1 VLIQSRRVFQRH
13 TKFSPLWIPN
23 LDHAV
28 VLKSK
33 SSSLFYPCSFKTV
46 TLRPFIYVTHMVRKS
61 VSDFIHLFLSLF
73 SFSQYNLMQ
82 KKFCII
88 FISINYVFF
97 SSRFNRITTVWP
109 FQCVRWF
116 AYIHRLNYLMFD
128 FIDAV
133 RLSK

>member
-1 VLIQSRRVFQRH
+1 MLIQSRRVFQRH

-46 TLRPFIYVTHMVRKS
+46 TLGPFIYVTHMVRKPVAILF
-61 VSDFIHLFLSLF
+61 VSFFFLS
-73 SFSQYNLMQ
+73 QYD
-82 KKFCII
+82 KRSFCII
-88 FISINYVFF
+88 FISINFIFFF

-109 FQCVRWF
+109 FHCIRWF
-116 AYIHRLNYLMFD
+116 AYIHRLNYLMCD
-128 FIDAV
+128 FIDGV